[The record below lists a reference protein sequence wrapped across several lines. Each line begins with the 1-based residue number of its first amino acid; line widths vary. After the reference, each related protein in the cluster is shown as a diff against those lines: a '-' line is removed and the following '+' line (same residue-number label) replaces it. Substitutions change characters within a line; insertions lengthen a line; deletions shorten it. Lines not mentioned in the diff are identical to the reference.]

1 MGGPWEME
9 KTRCRC
15 RMAQS
20 RRVPASL
27 QRELEKDLNES
38 CFALGEE
45 AKENILELSS
55 FLNM

>member
-1 MGGPWEME
+1 ME